1 MYICVCVCVCVRVY
15 LLRASR
21 KKDEITYKD
30 KRIKMASDFSKTV
43 YKQGNIK
50 KKEKPQGK

>member
-1 MYICVCVCVCVRVY
+1 MCVCVCVCVRVY